1 VQIPTSTKSK
11 HSFPGAQQEKVVG
24 GARWRT
30 TWGPVVSERQWLK
43 VRRWMTTWWP
53 VVSERQ

>member
-1 VQIPTSTKSK
+1 MW
-11 HSFPGAQQEKVVG
+11 HNGAQQEKVVG

-43 VRRWMTTWWP
+43 VRRWRTTRWLEEGRWRRYP
-53 VVSERQ
+53 RFDGT